1 MKQNKIFLFCVKI
14 LLIYAKTFR
23 GAFLILNSKKGYLP
37 DFCKRYPELETDIEP
52 VLIVLWCYRQFD
64 HLRSCIGWK

>member
-1 MKQNKIFLFCVKI
+1 MKQSEIFLFCVNF

-23 GAFLILNSKKGYLP
+23 GAFLNFKFKKGHLP
-37 DFCKRYPELETDIEP
+37 DFWERYPELETDIEP
-52 VLIVLWCYRQFD
+52 VRIVLWCYRQFD